1 MTVTE
6 GQRSIAGGIERASGD
21 KSYPAQR
28 CTTFHSSRTIYPSGV
43 LAVAGVL
50 VQNLR
55 RRIIG

>member
-43 LAVAGVL
+43 LAGVL

-55 RRIIG
+55 RRIVG

>member
-6 GQRSIAGGIERASGD
+6 GQRSIAGGIERASED

-43 LAVAGVL
+43 LAGVL